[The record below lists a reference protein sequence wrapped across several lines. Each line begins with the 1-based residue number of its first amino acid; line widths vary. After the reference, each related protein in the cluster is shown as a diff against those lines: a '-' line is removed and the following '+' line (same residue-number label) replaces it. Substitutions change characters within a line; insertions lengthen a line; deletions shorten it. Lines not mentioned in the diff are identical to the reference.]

1 MLVVDD
7 RPQFASQDR
16 FPDADQVVVAPFPQG
31 VASFSLTAQDAVV
44 VATRGHKHDHV
55 ALLAASAT
63 PAGYLALVGS
73 RRKAALVSRALREAG
88 VPPERVSQVR
98 CPAGLDIGART
109 PEEIALSILAEVL
122 LWRRVGTGGR

>member
-1 MLVVDD
+1 
-7 RPQFASQDR
+7 
-16 FPDADQVVVAPFPQG
+16 
-31 VASFSLTAQDAVV
+31 TAQDAVV

-55 ALLAASAT
+55 ALLAAAGT

-88 VPPERVSQVR
+88 VSPERVSQVR

-109 PEEIALSILAEVL
+109 PEEIAVSILAEVL
-122 LWRRVGTGGR
+122 MWRRGGDGRPLKGELAGSLPAA